1 MSSKP
6 KRRQDKELTCG
17 SHSGETLRF
26 FCTLHNELIC
36 ALCSIRQHKQC
47 HETLTF
53 QEATERF
60 EDEKNSVLNE
70 IESFHALFSAKDQE
84 NAHSLGLLKPRCDD
98 IKRDIMNIRERL
110 NMIIEQKEKYLLSA
124 VERYEKVQEAK
135 MMGKASQLQML
146 ISFTS
151 KLKERADEAYV
162 KPTEL
167 LRVKSISRI
176 VNKLGNLK
184 ERSFQYLLDSRCDD
198 LDFDVSPTVEEF
210 LEDLDDIGE
219 LTITSAEQPEID
231 HCDDLALTVRTE
243 DLKTTHEQF
252 EDSTFNEEKRYAYP
266 LFRDGL
272 DDDDQL
278 AKKLHVD
285 LKNDDFHFSS
295 DDEYQTDENYDDAD
309 GDIEGEDR
317 SLGDETDDV
326 SHVDELKGK
335 MTTFMTVDHGK
346 GCWLY
351 GIVFLQDGR
360 LVITDVTH
368 DSLQMYSK
376 TYDLLSE
383 SRVSFTPWDIT
394 TMSSDT
400 VAVAAGGKSCIK
412 IFRVNNNDFDH
423 IKDIDVG
430 SECISVFFNEQLFI
444 AGTWKGGV
452 LLSPDGE
459 VLQRIEKNSGGREVF
474 RRADFIASDDEGKN
488 VFLTNSWASK
498 IVCLTRDGVKIW
510 EYQIKGMNPRGIH
523 WEKDKLIIACKNQ
536 NKLIAISRDGKQV
549 NDLLTEGL
557 DHPYAIS
564 YHRESNRLVVSE
576 WDEKMVSD
584 KTRLVRIIFPGKEVF
599 PSDEIDKANPGE
611 KHNGGVVCQEGDES

>member
-1 MSSKP
+1 MSSKL

-17 SHSGETLRF
+17 SHYGETLRF

-36 ALCSIRQHKQC
+36 AICSIRQHKQC
-47 HETLTF
+47 QETLTF

-84 NAHSLGLLKPRCDD
+84 NVHSLSLLKPRCDD
-98 IKRDIMNIRERL
+98 IRKDIMNVRERL
-110 NMIIEQKEKYLLSA
+110 NMIIEQKEKDLLAA
-124 VERYEKVQEAK
+124 VERYERVQEAK
-135 MMGKASQLQML
+135 MMGKASQLQTL
-146 ISFTS
+146 ISFTA

-162 KPTEL
+162 KQTEC

-219 LTITSAEQPEID
+219 LTVTSAEQPEID
-231 HCDDLALTVRTE
+231 PFDDPALTVRTE
-243 DLKTTHEQF
+243 DTKTTHEQF
-252 EDSTFNEEKRYAYP
+252 EDSTLNAEKRYTYP
-266 LFRDGL
+266 FFRDGL
-272 DDDDQL
+272 NDDDQP
-278 AKKLHVD
+278 AKTLHLD
-285 LKNDDFHFSS
+285 LRNDDFQFTS
-295 DDEYQTDENYDDAD
+295 DDESQADENYDDAD
-309 GDIEGEDR
+309 GDNEGGDN
-317 SLGDETDDV
+317 SLGDEAHNR
-326 SHVDELKGK
+326 SHVDGLKGK

-394 TMSSDT
+394 TMSSDL

-423 IKDIDVG
+423 IRDIDVG

-452 LLSPDGE
+452 ILSPDGE

-474 RRADFIASDDEGKN
+474 RRADFIASDDEGEN

-498 IVCLTRDGVKIW
+498 IVCLTRDGVKKW

-523 WEKDKLIIACKNQ
+523 WEKDKLIVSCKNQ
-536 NKLIAISRDGKQV
+536 NKIIAISKDGKHV
-549 NDLLTEGL
+549 RDVFTEGL

-564 YHRESNRLVVSE
+564 YHTESNRMVVTE

-584 KTRLVRIIFPGKEVF
+584 KTRLVRIISPGPEIFPIN
-599 PSDEIDKANPGE
+599 EIDTANPEENNGE
-611 KHNGGVVCQEGDES
+611 VICQEGDER